1 MLFGVENVSCL
12 SRFLYLSTLRYY
24 CLSYRLTDAFNN
36 ARDRVRYLESL
47 SPHLEALEAN
57 PPLPSILSSLL
68 TAISTSVKQMEGL
81 SRAYARSGYLA
92 ILFTKVWIEAEV
104 KFLAG
109 DYISALVSTF
119 YTDF

>member
-1 MLFGVENVSCL
+1 MC
-12 SRFLYLSTLRYY
+12 
-24 CLSYRLTDAFNN
+24 
-36 ARDRVRYLESL
+36 YLESL

-81 SRAYARSGYLA
+81 SRAYARSGYLG

-109 DYISALVSTF
+109 DYISALGSIL